1 MMVLRQFLHPLLLSA
16 FLLCME
22 TFPLWSQSLASRGIT
37 EPFQDASVSA
47 TAGGTLAAIRAKEGQ
62 FVRKGET
69 VVELDNALEVLEVER
84 RKLVAESTVE
94 LDAAR
99 ARVETLKVDLEGTRT
114 LHAGSRSVSLE
125 DLQKK
130 ELEYQLAVAEL
141 ERLRVSEEREQIE
154 RKTAEAQL
162 ARRFITAPF
171 DGVIVELLLKEGEGC
186 TQQQPLFRIVD
197 TRRCRLVVHMEQ
209 APALKLK
216 VGGTV
221 SLKIQEADGTVT
233 VQGTVEYVSPLV
245 DASSGLREVKV
256 VFENPVGK
264 IHPGVTGAIVTER

>member
-1 MMVLRQFLHPLLLSA
+1 MASRQFFRPFLLSA
-16 FLLCME
+16 ILLCME
-22 TFPLWSQSLASRGIT
+22 TLALWSQGLASRGIT

-47 TAGGTLAAIRAKEGQ
+47 TAGGTVVAIRAKEGQ
-62 FVRKGET
+62 FGREGET
-69 VVELDNALEVLEVER
+69 VVELDNALEALEVQR

-94 LDAAR
+94 VDAAR

-114 LHAGSRSVSLE
+114 LHATTRSVSLE

-130 ELEYQLAVAEL
+130 ELEYQLAVADL
-141 ERLRVSEEREQIE
+141 ERLQVSEQREQIE
-154 RKTAEAQL
+154 RRIAEEQL

-171 DGVIVELLLKEGEGC
+171 DGVIVELLLEEGEGC

-209 APALKLK
+209 APALKLT
-216 VGGTV
+216 VGRTV
-221 SLKIQEADGTVT
+221 TLRVQEADGPMS

-256 VFENPVGK
+256 VFENPEGK
-264 IHPGVTGAIVTER
+264 IHPGLAGVIVTER